1 MRICVLSMQR
11 VPNFGSVLQSYALKK
26 VLNNMGHEV
35 SFLDIQY
42 NKEDDD
48 LIQNYRRNF
57 NSECQK
63 EGILSKLRKIDRYA
77 INRLVI
83 KRKSNKQDNC

>member
-48 LIQNYRRNF
+48 LMQNYRRNF

-63 EGILSKLRKIDRYA
+63 GGFCQSYEK
-77 INRLVI
+77 
-83 KRKSNKQDNC
+83 